1 MKKHIVL
8 LCMAWALMWVA
19 LPASAQPNARRTQQE
34 GAKPTG
40 NSGELSARA
49 LARFPR
55 TQALP
60 DDLIWTREIYRTIDL
75 TDGVNG
81 ALYYPVEPIGDRMNM
96 FSLIFKL
103 LGSKKLTAY
112 EYQLD
117 GVERMTPST
126 EISFKD
132 ILSRFDI
139 YYQEKKLRNQKDSVL
154 IIDPSDVPSADVQ
167 SYFVK
172 EVWYFDQRTSTYGSM
187 ITAIC
192 PVMHRSE
199 TFSTD
204 RVKLPMFWVNYQD
217 LAPYLAGSRV
227 MASDMN
233 HTMNRSMDDFFTTK
247 QYKGDIYKTT
257 NLQNVSLASYCDTDS
272 AMVKEQNRIEGELVA
287 FEKNLY
293 GNDLKEKPVAA
304 ATTGKKGATAAAT
317 VEEEAEKPAP
327 VAKVSYARAK
337 QARDASAGNSKKKG
351 AKVSSPSS
359 KKSSA
364 GSGSVRASVR
374 RERR

>member
-1 MKKHIVL
+1 MKKYIVL
-8 LCMAWALMWVA
+8 LCMAWALLLVG
-19 LPASAQPNARRTQQE
+19 LPAAAQPNARRTQQE
-34 GAKPTG
+34 ASNVKGR
-40 NSGELSARA
+40 NGELSARA
-49 LARFPR
+49 LARYPR

-60 DDLIWTREIYRTIDL
+60 NDLIWTREIYRTIDL

-81 ALYYPVEPIGDRMNM
+81 ALYYPVEPIGDRVNM

-103 LGSKKLTAY
+103 LGSKKINAY

-117 GVERMTPST
+117 GVERLTPSA

-132 ILSRFDI
+132 ILNRFDI
-139 YYQEKKLRNQKDSVL
+139 YYQEKKLRNQQDSVL

-199 TFSTD
+199 TFSTE

-217 LAPYLAGSRV
+217 LAPYLAGARV
-227 MASDMN
+227 MASDAN
-233 HTMNRSMDDFFTTK
+233 HTMNRSMDDFFTSK

-257 NLQNVSLASYCDTDS
+257 NLQNLSLASYCETDS
-272 AMVKEQNRIEGELVA
+272 AMVKEQQRIENELVT
-287 FEKNLY
+287 FENNLY
-293 GNDLKEKPVAA
+293 GDDLKEKPAVAA
-304 ATTGKKGATAAAT
+304 ATTKKVATKAAA
-317 VEEEAEKPAP
+317 VEEEKAEVHEPI
-327 VAKVSYARAK
+327 VSYARAK
-337 QARDASAGNSKKKG
+337 QARDTSAGNSKKKG
-351 AKVSSPSS
+351 ATASSSRT
-359 KKSSA
+359 KKSS
-364 GSGSVRASVR
+364 SSSSTVRASVR